1 MIYKGCQW
9 LIDPDNILTIY
20 ISPSLLPSSEGLSSK
35 NDGDVCLNELSKV
48 NTMQIQL

>member
-20 ISPSLLPSSEGLSSK
+20 ISPSLLPSSEGLSCK
-35 NDGDVCLNELSKV
+35 NDGDVCLKWIVKSK
-48 NTMQIQL
+48 